1 MGFVIPQVSV
11 QRIIQQG
18 LSDLKANPAQLD
30 DIFDLYLS
38 DPMAADYGQEY
49 IDEIKAWFATT
60 RIPVVQAWS
69 FNKTRIPG
77 ISIHLAQEMED
88 ETKSAINDFG
98 FFDDDGVSEGGIG
111 VFTVN
116 LDIGI
121 HASKTGDEVLWL
133 YYIIS
138 YCLFTQKRLAESMGL
153 SLQTFNGTDYG
164 RAQEKLPDNIWTRWI
179 RFRCTVNNQWVA
191 REASLPFERID
202 SDVDVQ
208 SASSDNINEIYDVT
222 APIRDEP

>member
-1 MGFVIPQVSV
+1 MGFVIPQVSC

-18 LSDLKANPAQLD
+18 IADLKANPAQLD
-30 DIFDLYLS
+30 NIFDLYLS
-38 DPMAADYGQEY
+38 DPMINDYGQEY
-49 IDEIKAWFATT
+49 IDEIKTWFTTT

-77 ISIHLAQEMED
+77 VSIHLAQEMED
-88 ETKSAINDFG
+88 ETKAAMGDYG
-98 FFDDDGVSEGGIG
+98 FLDDDNATEGGVGI
-111 VFTVN
+111 FTVN

-121 HASKTGDEVLWL
+121 HATTNGDEVLWL

-138 YCLFTQKRLAESMGL
+138 YCLFTQKKLASQMGL
-153 SLQTFNGTDYG
+153 HLHTFNGSDYD
-164 RAQEKLPDNIWTRWI
+164 RANDKLPDNIWTRWI

-191 REASLPFERID
+191 QEANPPFDRTIAN
-202 SDVDVQ
+202 VGVQ

>member
-1 MGFVIPQVSV
+1 MGFIIPQVSV
-11 QRIIQQG
+11 QRIIQEG
-18 LSDLKANPAQLD
+18 LAELKNNPGQLD
-30 DIFDLYLS
+30 EIFDLYLHDS
-38 DPMAADYGQEY
+38 MVSDYGQGY
-49 IDEIKAWFATT
+49 IDEIKTWFAAT
-60 RIPVVQAWS
+60 RVPVVQAWS

-88 ETKSAINDFG
+88 ETKSAINDYG
-98 FFDDDGVSEGGIG
+98 FMDEDDLDGVS

-121 HASKTGDEVLWL
+121 HATKTGDEVLWL
-133 YYIIS
+133 YYIVS
-138 YCLFTQKRLAESMGL
+138 YCLFTQKRLAESMGIH
-153 SLQTFNGTDYG
+153 LQTFNGTDYG
-164 RAQEKLPDNIWTRWI
+164 RAMEKLPDNIWTRWI

-191 REASLPFERID
+191 QEANLPFERIE

-208 SASSDNINEIYDVT
+208 SDSSDNIDEIYDVT

>member
-1 MGFVIPQVSV
+1 MGFIIPQVSV
-11 QRIIQQG
+11 QRMIQEG
-18 LSDLKANPAQLD
+18 LADLKSNPAQLD
-30 DIFDLYLS
+30 NIFDLYLHDS
-38 DPMAADYGQEY
+38 MVNDYGQTY
-49 IDEIKAWFATT
+49 IDQIKTWFAKT

-88 ETKSAINDFG
+88 ETKSAINDYG
-98 FFDDDGVSEGGIG
+98 FEEDGDIGGVN

-138 YCLFTQKRLAESMGL
+138 YCLFTQKRLAESMGIH
-153 SLQTFNGTDYG
+153 LQTFNGTDYG
-164 RAQEKLPDNIWTRWI
+164 RALEKLPDNIWTRWI

-191 REASLPFERID
+191 QEANEAFDRVD

-208 SASSDNINEIYDVT
+208 SSSSDNINEIYDVT

>member
-1 MGFVIPQVSV
+1 MGFIIPQVAC
-11 QRIIQQG
+11 QRIIQEG
-18 LSDLKANPAQLD
+18 LVALKSNPAQLD
-30 DIFDLYLS
+30 NIFDLYLHDS
-38 DPMAADYGQEY
+38 MVSDYGQEY
-49 IDEIKAWFATT
+49 IDQIKTWFAAT

-88 ETKSAINDFG
+88 ETKSAINDYG
-98 FFDDDGVSEGGIG
+98 FSDDGSEGGVN

-133 YYIIS
+133 YYLVS
-138 YCLFTQKRLAESMGL
+138 YCLFTQKRLAESMGIH
-153 SLQTFNGTDYG
+153 LQTFNGTDYG
-164 RAQEKLPDNIWTRWI
+164 RALEKLPDNIWTRWI

-191 REASLPFERID
+191 QEANEPFERVATDID
-202 SDVDVQ
+202 AQ
-208 SASSDNINEIYDVT
+208 SSSSDNINEIYDVT